1 MTPNRD
7 PRPMAEV
14 LADVEKHLPAL
25 VAHCYV
31 DRDWLWYCGPSL
43 AGDHNKATRETLSAL
58 GFRYA
63 PKGHTMQDGETVGS
77 WSHSCEAPRG
87 RMFRKGSRNF
97 SQHTNTNNQHDEPAF
112 DPIGA
117 LAALGV

>member
-63 PKGHTMQDGETVGS
+63 PKGHTMQDGATVGS
-77 WSHSCEAPRG
+77 WSHSCAEPRK
-87 RMFRKGSRNF
+87 RIFRRRNF
-97 SQHTNTNNQHDEPAF
+97 HHTNNNQHDEQPAF

>member
-1 MTPNRD
+1 MTTPNRE

-14 LADVEKHLPAL
+14 MDDLKAQLPDL
-25 VAHCYV
+25 IGHFYT
-31 DRDWLWYCGPSL
+31 DRSWLWYCGPSL
-43 AGDHNKATRETLSAL
+43 AGDNNKATRETLSAL

-63 PKGHTMQDGETVGS
+63 PRGHQMANGLTTGS

-97 SQHTNTNNQHDEPAF
+97 SQHTNTNQHDEPAF

>member
-1 MTPNRD
+1 MKSNRE
-7 PRPMAEV
+7 PRPASEVMADI
-14 LADVEKHLPAL
+14 AAQMPAL
-25 VAHCYV
+25 VGRFHM

-43 AGDHNKATRETLSAL
+43 AGDNNKATRENLSAL

-63 PKGHTMQDGETVGS
+63 PRGHTMQDGVTVGS

-87 RMFRKGSRNF
+87 RMFRKGQRNN
-97 SQHTNTNNQHDEPAF
+97 SQHNTTNNYDEPAF